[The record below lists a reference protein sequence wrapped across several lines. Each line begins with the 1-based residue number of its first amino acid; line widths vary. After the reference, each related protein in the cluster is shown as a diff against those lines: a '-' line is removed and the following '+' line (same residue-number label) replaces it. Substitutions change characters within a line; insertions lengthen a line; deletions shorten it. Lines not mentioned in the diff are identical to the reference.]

1 MFVGGR
7 AGPVVGQYRLREICP
22 QIARVPSVTRR
33 HCDHIRRHLIGEI
46 IRRAA
51 NPIEKR
57 LPNSFR
63 FLPREPLEC
72 HSDVEPIAGSQRDR
86 ISPMRI
92 EQVVGI
98 EIDKPADQ
106 PAKSRLR
113 GCNDRRL
120 HQTDKRRQLV
130 SL

>member
-1 MFVGGR
+1 M
-7 AGPVVGQYRLREICP
+7 LSLL
-22 QIARVPSVTRR
+22 PSRNET
-33 HCDHIRRHLIGEI
+33 E
-46 IRRAA
+46 
-51 NPIEKR
+51 
-57 LPNSFR
+57 
-63 FLPREPLEC
+63 
-72 HSDVEPIAGSQRDR
+72 